1 VQSTAW
7 RLPWSVRRRDGD
19 ATRRR
24 APRVV
29 TVDGLPTR
37 RYYWLLA
44 LAVTTLIYTCDLA
57 GHTMDRSEAE
67 RSGAENESASER
79 RLQVLFEVEVG
90 DACSCPLSDPDA
102 AVQDVHKQLSDG
114 TCHAELAVT
123 DDTGTTEIHHSTNQ
137 VEESCLC
144 LAFSE
149 VGCVPRIKSAE
160 GGTIVVETFVPRRS
174 VIGELVA
181 ALRSVTERVSLRQ
194 LTTSRENVAESE
206 PTTVDFSQLTTKQRE
221 AATMAVSEGYYETP
235 RQTSMDELATALDIS
250 KSALSQRLSGVES
263 KLVTAAF
270 DP

>member
-1 VQSTAW
+1 
-7 RLPWSVRRRDGD
+7 
-19 ATRRR
+19 
-24 APRVV
+24 V
-29 TVDGLPTR
+29 TVDGLSR
-37 RYYWLLA
+37 RGYYWLLS
-44 LAVTTLIYTCDLA
+44 LAVTTLIYTCDVA
-57 GHTMDRSEAE
+57 EHTMDRSDSEQSDEE
-67 RSGAENESASER
+67 REFPAER

-114 TCHAELAVT
+114 TCHAELTLT
-123 DDTGTTEIHHSTNQ
+123 DESDSVEIHHSTKQ

-160 GGTIVVETFVPRRS
+160 GGTIVVETYVPHRS

-181 ALRSVTERVSLRQ
+181 SLRSVTEHVSLRQ

-206 PTTVDFSQLTTKQRE
+206 PSTVDFSQLTTKQRE

-235 RQTSMDELATALDIS
+235 RQTSMDELATALGIS